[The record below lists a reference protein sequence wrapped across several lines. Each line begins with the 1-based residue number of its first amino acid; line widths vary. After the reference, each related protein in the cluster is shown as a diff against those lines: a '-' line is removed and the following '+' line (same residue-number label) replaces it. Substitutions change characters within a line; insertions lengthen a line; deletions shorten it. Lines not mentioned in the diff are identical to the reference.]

1 MKPRGVSLFAW
12 YSMAIGRDRNGDFAM
27 ALDFDECIKSA
38 VGGDAIEPGRKGCLL
53 LERVEAPVCFDKNIL
68 RDIFCIFSVTH
79 HAVHQ
84 PIHRVHMAL
93 HEHLIAER
101 VTWQL
106 ALAALNKL
114 FISQGCKHFGSVVVL
129 FHAGPDFS
137 ICGPG
142 RCIPSH
148 SSKLFSF
155 IETPFWRPAPFD
167 GAGGK

>member
-1 MKPRGVSLFAW
+1 MEPRGVSLFAW

-68 RDIFCIFSVTH
+68 RDIFCIFSVTY
-79 HAVHQ
+79 HAVYQ

-93 HEHLIAER
+93 HEHLIAVR

-114 FISQGCKHFGSVVVL
+114 FISQGCKHFGSMVVCFPASL
-129 FHAGPDFS
+129 GLS
-137 ICGPG
+137 IYGPG
-142 RCIPSH
+142 RSILSQ
-148 SSKLFSF
+148 SSKLLSF
-155 IETPFWRPAPFD
+155 IVSKKIWLHLFCS
-167 GAGGK
+167 